1 MKCVLEAHLNLSVEG
16 RDILV
21 IERQEATKKSI
32 EQHAH
37 TPYVSLAEVR
47 ECGNQEE
54 CKRLTFNFIFF
65 FYQFLFKI
73 PPKVVSARDQLWRS
87 IGWATKGSWSKSDM
101 GSTTKSEIIHVPPST
116 AGLQHSLLH
125 STLGLG
131 A

>member
-47 ECGNQEE
+47 ECGNYEE
-54 CKRLTFNFIFF
+54 CISFSFF
-65 FYQFLFKI
+65 FY
-73 PPKVVSARDQLWRS
+73 
-87 IGWATKGSWSKSDM
+87 
-101 GSTTKSEIIHVPPST
+101 
-116 AGLQHSLLH
+116 
-125 STLGLG
+125 
-131 A
+131 